1 MVRTALIIL
10 AIELALIGWVRWR
23 SGPRTRRELGGEPPQ
38 PAATSA

>member
-1 MVRTALIIL
+1 MLRTALIIL

-23 SGPRTRRELGGEPPQ
+23 YGGIRAKADGEPGQ